1 MAEIARM
8 RTIKKALA
16 ALKSDDKETCIT
28 ENFIRGAVRENKIRS
43 IKAGNRFL
51 INQSDLENLIESMA
65 QSSITLNATGI
76 RRVAARR

>member
-16 ALKSDDKETCIT
+16 ELKLSDPSSCIT
-28 ENFIRGAVRENKIRS
+28 ENFIRGMVRENKIRT

-51 INQSDLENLIESMA
+51 LNQSDLEDLIQTMSQPEIINTSR
-65 QSSITLNATGI
+65 I
-76 RRVAARR
+76 RRIGE

>member
-16 ALKSDDKETCIT
+16 ALKIEDQETAIT
-28 ENFIRGAVRENKIRS
+28 ENFIRGAVREKRIRS

-51 INQSDLENLIESMA
+51 IDQSDLENLISTMTIPES
-65 QSSITLNATGI
+65 TPNVNGI
-76 RRVAARR
+76 RRIEARR